1 MFHPGDLTPDL
12 YYLASTWVRPTPIH
26 LFLHLSSSTPSNKCL
41 DMSRPIHVL
50 DNALDAVGNTPL
62 IRLDKI
68 GTAEGLQCNLR
79 EWEYA
84 LSPV

>member
-1 MFHPGDLTPDL
+1 
-12 YYLASTWVRPTPIH
+12 
-26 LFLHLSSSTPSNKCL
+26 
-41 DMSRPIHVL
+41 MSRPIHVL